1 MVYLFGCCFVLMN
14 HKQNIF
20 KIVQNVTK
28 KEKKKKYNTSKSNL
42 TSIDKTV
49 PWSRQTQTRS
59 NFKKSVALYG

>member
-1 MVYLFGCCFVLMN
+1 MN

-28 KEKKKKYNTSKSNL
+28 KKKKQNKIQHNTSKSNL

-49 PWSRQTQTRS
+49 PLSRQTQTRS